1 MAAAMAEMAAVLV
14 LTPDEEAAAMKLGGT
29 DLVYLFGRHEVNTR
43 LQALFFHSG
52 VKSLDTFA
60 HFAKDVSD
68 LQSVMKDSF
77 GLDPATSLDHRAQAS
92 AVICAWNN
100 AKTRSHKAAELEAEM
115 EVRQWTKPVSGSDY
129 VAMRSAFEAKFWK
142 MDDRETPSKEYL
154 EKKLEDLESGEL
166 RAESLTE
173 VVSKDEVEPDAL
185 MPVWDKTGNLSVR
198 KGSSSVPMPSN
209 PEGLRRRLTI
219 MANAMIMLALRHTNR
234 REFTFVTPGT
244 FEKYKAYLLGEF
256 VLGLTAKNENN
267 ETIGVPPWPLVLSYE
282 HAIRKRACQVMNNGG
297 FVDFA
302 LALRHGWGDCVTKER
317 FFSTPLSLTVKM
329 TAYSKHPNGQA
340 RQQDTAAGGVW
351 QKDKNDGKAS
361 GKGKGKRKGKD
372 KGGKAPGK
380 IRHRETV
387 DKQGICFKFNNKD
400 ETCKGKC
407 NFVHCCSFC
416 FGNHASYNCTG
427 KVAGPV
433 EGSDT
438 QVGTKRTLKVL
449 YLFAGGKRKQ
459 SVKDYLLKLA
469 KGRGFSVEV
478 TELDICRQKTMNFAR
493 LHVRQIWLSK
503 ISAVEFD
510 SVLSTPPCSSFTRAM
525 WANKLGPS
533 PMRSYDRPKGFPWL
547 QGSRKLLAEAGS
559 VLADFSFAAVR
570 AQAVHAGASVLME
583 QPEDLG
589 AVKSGPWPGQRPA
602 SMWQNPQHSD
612 IAGMPGMA
620 SRAFHQHSF
629 GTDYPKPTRFLVK
642 LGNES
647 HPAFYD
653 GLPQFDSAGNYT
665 GPLPRCSG
673 ASRSLVR
680 KRGDAGFKTT
690 GTADWPPQL
699 CEWVAQ
705 EIISFH
711 IGEAGAEISQAGD
724 SSSAPAIATG
734 KSTTMEAQAAPAG
747 DSTSASTVAT
757 GTGTLKVVQASS
769 TMEPKFRAGFGS
781 PRQVNTPGKR
791 SSYHDGAG
799 LASPGRW
806 DPDRRRFQISAAWVS
821 LRKDILEIATRHLQ
835 DIDLQRTCWN
845 MAVRK
850 QAPFQDNLVKEVQDR
865 IAQWCVAEGSSWSKQ
880 ELLPIADGQPFLL
893 KLLSEV
899 LRLAGDP
906 DWAFLLQA
914 ETGLPAGI
922 TVPLPRTPEVY
933 EEQTPWRL
941 DLDAEAM
948 GEEMALNYSS
958 VDKHKDYV
966 YKFFDEEVL
975 EGLMIKM
982 ARAEFDKKYQGKSAI
997 AALAVL
1003 FNAITG
1009 KLRIIHDATNKVRVN
1024 NRIKCLDKQRMP
1036 GAKEKFYIL
1045 HYYKSRGVVLFSVLG
1060 DVSKAHR
1067 RFKYLEVEHGFLA
1080 CQVDPKD
1087 DLIYVNKVGTFGV
1100 GSASYWWGRIFGAS
1114 ARATYQ
1120 LLGPENPAE
1129 ILVFA
1134 DDIEVIGPDRAG
1146 RRAIVL
1152 TYLFL
1157 VAFGNPFKW
1166 EKQRGGLK
1174 VDWIG
1179 LHTDYTVYKLGI
1191 SEERC
1196 AWLVGWCTEVE
1207 VSCSVW
1213 PRVMAAGLGRLC
1225 YTANALFWERP
1236 FLGPI
1241 YAWVSSVGG
1250 LDRKVAVPWAIKF
1263 ILSWIASR
1271 LRADGRLQEP
1281 PSITGE
1287 AMELFRSD
1295 AKAEGGKAWIGA
1307 WETRFSLDPK
1317 KCRWFYLEVTRGWAP
1332 WAFSKKDP
1340 NRVIAA
1346 LELLG
1351 NLAAIMVFGDS
1362 WPRGRR
1368 GKCIGTGISD
1378 NLGNTYIVA
1387 KGMTTKYPIT
1397 LILMEVSEQLRSRGM
1412 EMSVTWKRRD
1422 ENQEADDLTNL
1433 VFDKF
1438 SPELEVKV
1446 DPLNLKWLVLP
1457 GLMKSS
1463 ELLRKQIVEGRASKG
1478 FEAVPTT
1485 AKFLRKKLLSPW

>member
-1 MAAAMAEMAAVLV
+1 MPPAAAVMAVLV

-29 DLVYLFGRHEVNTR
+29 DLVYLFGRHEVNTK

-60 HFAKDVSD
+60 HFAKDVTD

-77 GLDPATSLDHRAQAS
+77 GLDPATSLDHRAQAA

-100 AKTRSHKAAELEAEM
+100 AKARTRKTAELEAEM

-129 VAMRSAFEAKFWK
+129 IAMRSAFEAKFWK
-142 MDDRETPSKEYL
+142 MEDRETPSKEYL

-198 KGSSSVPMPSN
+198 KGSSSAPMPTN

-219 MANAMIMLALRHTNR
+219 MANYMIMLALRHTNR

-267 ETIGVPPWPLVLSYE
+267 ETIGVPPWPLILSYE

-317 FFSTPLSLTVKM
+317 FFSTPLSLTVKI
-329 TAYSKHPNGQA
+329 TAYSKHPNSQA
-340 RQQDTAAGGVW
+340 RQQDNPAGGVW
-351 QKDKNDGKAS
+351 NGKDKKN
-361 GKGKGKRKGKD
+361 GKGAGKDKGNRKGKD
-372 KGGKAPGK
+372 KGGKGRRQNPP
-380 IRHRETV
+380 
-387 DKQGICFKFNNKD
+387 QGDGGQAGNLLQ
-400 ETCKGKC
+400 GKC

-433 EGSDT
+433 EG
-438 QVGTKRTLKVL
+438 VGTKRTLKVL
-449 YLFAGGKRKQ
+449 YLFAGVKRKQ
-459 SVKDYLLKLA
+459 SVRDCLLKLA
-469 KGRGFSVEV
+469 RGREFGVEV
-478 TELDICRQKTMNFAR
+478 TELDICRQKTVNFAR
-493 LHVRQIWLSK
+493 LHVRQKWLSK
-503 ISAVEFD
+503 ISAGEFD

-533 PMRSYDRPKGFPWL
+533 PMRSYDHPKGFPWL

-559 VLADFSFAAVR
+559 ALADFSFAAVR
-570 AQAVHAGASVLME
+570 AQAMHVEASVLME

-589 AVKSGPWPGQRPA
+589 AVKNGPWPGQRPA
-602 SMWQNPQHSD
+602 SMWQDPQHSD

-629 GTDYPKPTRFLVK
+629 GTDYAKPTRLLVK
-642 LGNES
+642 LGNQP

-653 GLPQFDSAGNYT
+653 GLPQFDSAGNYK
-665 GPLPRCSG
+665 GPLPKCSG

-680 KRGDAGFKTT
+680 KRGDAGFKTA
-690 GTADWPPQL
+690 GTAAWPPQL

-711 IGEAGAEISQAGD
+711 IGEEGQGSLRRG
-724 SSSAPAIATG
+724 
-734 KSTTMEAQAAPAG
+734 STSTPMEAQAAPAV
-747 DSTSASTVAT
+747 DLTSASAVAT
-757 GTGTLKVVQASS
+757 GTGALKVVQASP
-769 TMEPKFRAGFGS
+769 TVEPKFRAGFGS

-806 DPDRRRFQISAAWVS
+806 DPDQRRFPISAAWVS
-821 LRKDILEIATRHLQ
+821 LRKDLLEIATRHLE
-835 DIDLQRTCWN
+835 DVDLQRTCWN

-865 IAQWCVAEGSSWSKQ
+865 IARWCVDEGSSWSKQ
-880 ELLPIADGQPFLL
+880 ELLTVADGQPFLL

-933 EEQTPWRL
+933 EEQTSWRL
-941 DLDAEAM
+941 DLDSEAM
-948 GEEMALNYSS
+948 GAEMALNYSS

-975 EGLMIKM
+975 EGLMRKM
-982 ARAEFDKKYQGKSAI
+982 SRAEFDKKYQGKSAI

-1003 FNAITG
+1003 FNEVTG
-1009 KLRIIHDATNKVRVN
+1009 KMRIIHDATNKVRVN

-1045 HYYKSRGVVLFSVLG
+1045 NYYKFRRVVLFSVLG
-1060 DVSKAHR
+1060 D
-1067 RFKYLEVEHGFLA
+1067 
-1080 CQVDPKD
+1080 D

-1114 ARATYQ
+1114 TRATYH

-1129 ILVFA
+1129 ILLFA

-1157 VAFGNPFKW
+1157 VAFGPFKW

-1287 AMELFRSD
+1287 ATELFRSD

-1317 KCRWFYLEVTRGWAP
+1317 KCRWFYLEVTRDWAP

-1362 WPRGRR
+1362 WPRDCR
-1368 GKCIGTGISD
+1368 GKCIRGERNDDQVSDHPDSDGIV
-1378 NLGNTYIVA
+1378 GA
-1387 KGMTTKYPIT
+1387 AEKQRHG
-1397 LILMEVSEQLRSRGM
+1397 
-1412 EMSVTWKRRD
+1412 D
-1422 ENQEADDLTNL
+1422 ERYL
-1433 VFDKF
+1433 
-1438 SPELEVKV
+1438 
-1446 DPLNLKWLVLP
+1446 
-1457 GLMKSS
+1457 
-1463 ELLRKQIVEGRASKG
+1463 
-1478 FEAVPTT
+1478 
-1485 AKFLRKKLLSPW
+1485 

>member
-1 MAAAMAEMAAVLV
+1 
-14 LTPDEEAAAMKLGGT
+14 
-29 DLVYLFGRHEVNTR
+29 
-43 LQALFFHSG
+43 
-52 VKSLDTFA
+52 
-60 HFAKDVSD
+60 
-68 LQSVMKDSF
+68 
-77 GLDPATSLDHRAQAS
+77 
-92 AVICAWNN
+92 
-100 AKTRSHKAAELEAEM
+100 
-115 EVRQWTKPVSGSDY
+115 
-129 VAMRSAFEAKFWK
+129 MRSAFEAKFWK
-142 MDDRETPSKEYL
+142 MEDRETPSKEYL
-154 EKKLEDLESGEL
+154 EKKLEYLESGEL

-173 VVSKDEVEPDAL
+173 VASKDEVEPDAL

-198 KGSSSVPMPSN
+198 KGSSSVPMPTN

-219 MANAMIMLALRHTNR
+219 MANSMIMLSLRHTNR

-267 ETIGVPPWPLVLSYE
+267 ETIGVPPWPLILSYE
-282 HAIRKRACQVMNNGG
+282 HAIRKRACQVINNGG

-317 FFSTPLSLTVKM
+317 FFSTPL
-329 TAYSKHPNGQA
+329 
-340 RQQDTAAGGVW
+340 
-351 QKDKNDGKAS
+351 
-361 GKGKGKRKGKD
+361 
-372 KGGKAPGK
+372 
-380 IRHRETV
+380 
-387 DKQGICFKFNNKD
+387 
-400 ETCKGKC
+400 
-407 NFVHCCSFC
+407 
-416 FGNHASYNCTG
+416 
-427 KVAGPV
+427 
-433 EGSDT
+433 
-438 QVGTKRTLKVL
+438 
-449 YLFAGGKRKQ
+449 
-459 SVKDYLLKLA
+459 
-469 KGRGFSVEV
+469 
-478 TELDICRQKTMNFAR
+478 
-493 LHVRQIWLSK
+493 
-503 ISAVEFD
+503 
-510 SVLSTPPCSSFTRAM
+510 VLSTPPCSSFTTAM

-533 PMRSYDRPKGFPWL
+533 PMRSYDHPKGFPWL

-570 AQAVHAGASVLME
+570 AQAMHAEASILME

-589 AVKSGPWPGQRPA
+589 AVKNRPWPGQRPA
-602 SMWQNPQHSD
+602 SMWQDPQHSD

-629 GTDYPKPTRFLVK
+629 GTDYAKPTRLLVK
-642 LGNES
+642 LGNQP

-653 GLPQFDSAGNYT
+653 GLPQFDSAGNYK
-665 GPLPRCSG
+665 GPLPKCSG

-680 KRGDAGFKTT
+680 KRGDASFKTA
-690 GTADWPPQL
+690 GAAAWPPQL

-711 IGEAGAEISQAGD
+711 IGEAGA
-724 SSSAPAIATG
+724 APAV
-734 KSTTMEAQAAPAG
+734 
-747 DSTSASTVAT
+747 DLTSASAVAT
-757 GTGTLKVVQASS
+757 GTGALKVVQASP
-769 TMEPKFRAGFGS
+769 TVEPKFRAGFGS

-806 DPDRRRFQISAAWVS
+806 DPDQRRFPISAAWVS
-821 LRKDILEIATRHLQ
+821 LRKDLLEIATRHLE
-835 DIDLQRTCWN
+835 DVDLQRTCWN

-865 IAQWCVAEGSSWSKQ
+865 IARWCVDEGSSWSKQ
-880 ELLPIADGQPFLL
+880 ELLTVADGQPFLL

-906 DWAFLLQA
+906 
-914 ETGLPAGI
+914 
-922 TVPLPRTPEVY
+922 VY
-933 EEQTPWRL
+933 EEQTSWRL
-941 DLDAEAM
+941 DLDSEAM
-948 GEEMALNYSS
+948 GAEMALNYSS

-966 YKFFDEEVL
+966 YKFFDEEAL
-975 EGLMIKM
+975 EGLMRKM
-982 ARAEFDKKYQGKSAI
+982 SRAEFDKKYQGKSAI

-1003 FNAITG
+1003 FNEVTG
-1009 KLRIIHDATNKVRVN
+1009 KMRIIHDATNKVRVN
-1024 NRIKCLDKQRMP
+1024 SRIKCLDKQRMP

-1045 HYYKSRGVVLFSVLG
+1045 NYYKFRRVVLFSVLG
-1060 DVSKAHR
+1060 DVCKAHR
-1067 RFKYLEVEHGFLA
+1067 RFKYLEEEHGYLA

-1114 ARATYQ
+1114 TRATYH

-1129 ILVFA
+1129 ILLFA

-1146 RRAIVL
+1146 RRAIAL

-1287 AMELFRSD
+1287 AAELFRSD

-1317 KCRWFYLEVTRGWAP
+1317 KCRWFYLEVTRDWAP

-1362 WPRGRR
+1362 WPRDCR

-1397 LILMEVSEQLRSRGM
+1397 LILELSEQLRSRGM

-1433 VFDKF
+1433 ALEKF

-1457 GLMKSS
+1457 ELMKSS
-1463 ELLRKQIVEGRASKG
+1463 ELLCKQIVERRARNG
-1478 FEAVPTT
+1478 FEA
-1485 AKFLRKKLLSPW
+1485 